1 MTLDAG
7 QFYCQ
12 FFGTIFKKSQNELV
26 HCFSQSRLNMEPAG
40 RAGVEDGK
48 ERLVKGYSP
57 GADGD
62 PAACGVGLALGGRG
76 LGDLIVGAVEV
87 SH

>member
-1 MTLDAG
+1 MRANFTISFLV
-7 QFYCQ
+7 Q
-12 FFGTIFKKSQNELV
+12 FFKKVKMNLFIVFNNQIE
-26 HCFSQSRLNMEPAG
+26 RLNMEPAG

>member
-1 MTLDAG
+1 MRTNFTISFLV
-7 QFYCQ
+7 Q
-12 FFGTIFKKSQNELV
+12 FFKKVKMNLFIVFNNQIE
-26 HCFSQSRLNMEPAG
+26 RLNMEPAG